1 MNKKSTISDRCP
13 HTAAFWEVWLLVLV
27 LVTIFG
33 LFVKT
38 EDIGSNN
45 NAQIQN
51 RLDPYDLHREELR
64 GDLESNL
71 ETGF

>member
-1 MNKKSTISDRCP
+1 MNKTSTVSERCP

-27 LVTIFG
+27 LMTIFG

-38 EDIGSNN
+38 EDIGSQNSD
-45 NAQIQN
+45 QVQN
-51 RLDPYDLHREELR
+51 RLDPYDLNREGLR
-64 GDLESNL
+64 GDLDSNL